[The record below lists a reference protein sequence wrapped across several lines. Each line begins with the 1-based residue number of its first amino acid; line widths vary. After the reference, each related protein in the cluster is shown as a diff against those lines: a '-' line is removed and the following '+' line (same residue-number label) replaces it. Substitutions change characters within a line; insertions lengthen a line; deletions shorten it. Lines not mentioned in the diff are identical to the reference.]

1 MLVAEAQYHPAM
13 PKSKGR
19 DTKPKKRAY
28 VPKPPPKKK
37 APKTSPKWYGRLVL
51 GCMLGGITMV
61 VINYMNIMPGGF
73 SPAWLW
79 GGLGLIGIGFLM
91 ATRLR

>member
-1 MLVAEAQYHPAM
+1 MLVGQAQYHPAM

-19 DTKPKKRAY
+19 DTKSKKRPY

-37 APKTSPKWYGRLVL
+37 APKTSPKWFGRLVL
-51 GCMLGGITMV
+51 GCMLLGIAAIV
-61 VINYMNIMPGGF
+61 ANYMNIMPGGF
-73 SPAWLW
+73 SPVWLW
-79 GGLGLIGIGFLM
+79 GGLALVGTGFLL